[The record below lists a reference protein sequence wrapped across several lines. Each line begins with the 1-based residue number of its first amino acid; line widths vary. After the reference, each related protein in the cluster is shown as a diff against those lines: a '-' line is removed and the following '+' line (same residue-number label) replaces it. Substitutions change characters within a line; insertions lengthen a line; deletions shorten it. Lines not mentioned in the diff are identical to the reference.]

1 MFDTQITVFRSARM
15 VTVFQKIA
23 GICYSSCTKINS
35 HHHICIC
42 FFQPFGKFIQTNF
55 ILFKTSPCKFQ
66 TNRTFLYRSHTIFPE
81 KVRYKVSARITY
93 DRHVQLFYQIND
105 ILTESVSIGKW
116 MSWLINSIVYS
127 SSQMFNKGTINS
139 FVDLGNGKC
148 FVHYHFCLFR
158 HNVF

>member
-1 MFDTQITVFRSARM
+1 MHCLMSNLPVTVHLISQTPYFYIVRIFHSMFDTQITVFRSARM
-15 VTVFQKIA
+15 VAVFQKIA

-81 KVRYKVSARITY
+81 KVRYKVSSWISY
-93 DRHVQLFYQIND
+93 DRNI
-105 ILTESVSIGKW
+105 
-116 MSWLINSIVYS
+116 
-127 SSQMFNKGTINS
+127 
-139 FVDLGNGKC
+139 
-148 FVHYHFCLFR
+148 
-158 HNVF
+158 